1 MQTNNFQELIKEY
14 EAHCQNTSTQEY
26 TDILYELSFS
36 IACAVLKITVLKT
49 GNPQLADL
57 KSELCKDY
65 STLRLINSG
74 TVTDSRDLEYLI
86 RNPLGDGMDLVHT
99 ASATLINQ
107 TKQYGNIVGF
117 MESPYKER
125 RLKKKVWIKKAD
137 SINGWE
143 TVETTPI
150 QEVYKSV
157 RREIEN
163 SRAMSTDPRNGYT
176 YLEEISQ
183 DSETGAT
190 TKVYKRLT
198 KYADL
203 GGCAMASPYDSVE
216 NTVLSH
222 STGRK
227 NGLYSVDNST
237 AKDIEQMIDCLS
249 LTQKQSVVL
258 QLRLSGYGYKAI
270 STYLGVTNG
279 AVISTLKCIQKK
291 ALSELQLPDY
301 LIEQLQTVNHN
312 NKLTINDKATIKQMF
327 NDGYTMAYIAE
338 QFNVSKM
345 TISRVINGRKDR
357 QVGR

>member
-36 IACAVLKITVLKT
+36 IACAVLKIAVLKT

-65 STLRLINSG
+65 STLRLVNSG

-107 TKQYGNIVGF
+107 TKQHGNIVEF

-137 SINGWE
+137 SVNGWE

-150 QEVYKSV
+150 QKVYKSV

-163 SRAMSTDPRNGYT
+163 SRAMSTDARNGYT
-176 YLEEISQ
+176 YLEEIAQ
-183 DSETGAT
+183 DGETGEKT
-190 TKVYKRLT
+190 QVYKRLI

-203 GGCAMASPYDSVE
+203 GGCAMVSPYDSVE
-216 NTVLSH
+216 NTVLNH
-222 STGRK
+222 SIGRQ
-227 NGLYSVDNST
+227 GTLYSADIST
-237 AKDIEQMIDCLS
+237 AQNIDQMIECLS
-249 LTQKQSVVL
+249 LTQKQSVIL
-258 QLRLSGYGYKAI
+258 HLRLSGYGFKAI
-270 STYLGVTNG
+270 STYLGITSE
-279 AVISTLKCIQKK
+279 AARSTMKDVQKK
-291 ALSELQLPDY
+291 AISALQLPDY

-312 NKLTINDKATIKQMF
+312 NKLTNNDKATIKQMF
-327 NDGYTMAYIAE
+327 DDGYTMAYIAE

-357 QVGR
+357 QVGK